1 MVTVMGLTDNQSAE
15 IPASSAPRD
24 EWVRWL
30 VGVLASRWPQAKL
43 RAGIEGMQPPGVRR
57 GVMPDMEFWYPN
69 EEGVYTLRYV
79 YTVMPTDILGS
90 REGLDTLTA
99 LLGYCRSNGR
109 QLTLIV
115 PDRAL
120 QKEELEALDS
130 VLLATLNPMVFDVAA
145 YQID

>member
-1 MVTVMGLTDNQSAE
+1 MDMNGAESAT
-15 IPASSAPRD
+15 IPASKAPRD
-24 EWVRWL
+24 AWVRWL
-30 VGVLASRWPQAKL
+30 VTTLTERWPQAKL
-43 RAGIEGMQPPGVRR
+43 RANMEGMQPPGVRR
-57 GVMPDMEFWYPN
+57 GVTPDIEFWYPN
-69 EEGVYTLRYV
+69 DEGVYTLRYL
-79 YTVMPTDILGS
+79 YTVMSTETVGT
-90 REGLDTLTA
+90 REGLDALTA

-109 QLTLIV
+109 QLTLVV

>member
-1 MVTVMGLTDNQSAE
+1 MNTNASE
-15 IPASSAPRD
+15 IPASDAPRE

-30 VGVLASRWPQAKL
+30 VEGLAERWPQAKL
-43 RAGIEGMQPPGVRR
+43 RANLAGMPSPGVRR
-57 GVMPDMEFWYPN
+57 GVVPDIEFWYPN
-69 EEGVYTLRYV
+69 DDGIYTLRYV
-79 YTVMPTDILGS
+79 YIVLPTDMLGS
-90 REGLDTLTA
+90 RNGLDMLTA

-109 QLTLIV
+109 QLTLVV

-145 YQID
+145 YQVE

>member
-1 MVTVMGLTDNQSAE
+1 MDRDNTEREE
-15 IPASSAPRD
+15 IPASDAPRE

-30 VGVLASRWPQAKL
+30 VEGLTGRWPQAKL
-43 RAGIEGMQPPGVRR
+43 RANVEGLPPPGVRR
-57 GVMPDMEFWYPN
+57 GVVPDIEFWYPN
-69 EEGVYTLRYV
+69 GDGIYTLRYV
-79 YTVMPTDILGS
+79 YAVLPTDALGS
-90 REGLDTLTA
+90 RDGLDTLTA
-99 LLGYCRSNGR
+99 LLGYCRANGR

-145 YQID
+145 YQIE

>member
-1 MVTVMGLTDNQSAE
+1 VSKNQNAE
-15 IPASSAPRD
+15 IPANNAPRE

-30 VGVLASRWPQAKL
+30 VGVLTSRWPEAKL
-43 RAGIEGMQPPGVRR
+43 RAAIDGMQPPGVRR

-69 EEGVYTLRYV
+69 EDGVYTLRYV
-79 YTVMPTDILGS
+79 YTVMPTDMLGS

-109 QLTLIV
+109 QLTLVV

>member
-1 MVTVMGLTDNQSAE
+1 MDATKHEE
-15 IPASSAPRD
+15 IPASDAPRE

-30 VGVLASRWPQAKL
+30 VAGLAGRWPQAKL
-43 RAGIEGMQPPGVRR
+43 RANIEGLPMPGVRR
-57 GVMPDMEFWYPN
+57 GVVPDIEFWYPN
-69 EEGVYTLRYV
+69 ADGVYTLRYIYAV
-79 YTVMPTDILGS
+79 LPTDALGN
-90 REGLDTLTA
+90 RDGLDTLTA

-145 YQID
+145 YQIE

>member
-1 MVTVMGLTDNQSAE
+1 MDTHGPDNGE
-15 IPASSAPRD
+15 IPAPNAARD
-24 EWVRWL
+24 VWVQWL
-30 VGVLASRWPQAKL
+30 VSVLTSRWPEAKI
-43 RAGIEGMQPPGVRR
+43 RATIEGMQPPGVRR

-69 EEGVYTLRYV
+69 EDGVYTLRYV

-109 QLTLIV
+109 QLTLVV

>member
-1 MVTVMGLTDNQSAE
+1 MDTHGPNGGD
-15 IPASSAPRD
+15 IPAPNAGR
-24 EWVRWL
+24 EAWVQWL
-30 VGVLASRWPQAKL
+30 IGVLTRRWPEAKL
-43 RAGIEGMQPPGVRR
+43 RAAIEGMQPPGVRR

-69 EEGVYTLRYV
+69 DDGVYTLRYV
-79 YTVMPTDILGS
+79 YTVMPTDMLGS

-109 QLTLIV
+109 QLTLVV

>member
-1 MVTVMGLTDNQSAE
+1 MDVDDFQNAE
-15 IPASSAPRD
+15 IPASDAPRE

-30 VGVLASRWPQAKL
+30 VEGLAGRWPQAKL
-43 RAGIEGMQPPGVRR
+43 RANLSGLPPPGVRR
-57 GVMPDMEFWYPN
+57 GVVPDVEFWYPN
-69 EEGVYTLRYV
+69 DDGVYTLRYLYIV
-79 YTVMPTDILGS
+79 LPTDMLGS
-90 REGLDTLTA
+90 RDGLDTLTA

-109 QLTLIV
+109 RLTLVV

-145 YQID
+145 YQIE

>member
-1 MVTVMGLTDNQSAE
+1 MSINDNKSVE
-15 IPASSAPRD
+15 IPASDAPRE

-30 VGVLASRWPQAKL
+30 VEGLADRWPQAKL
-43 RAGIEGMQPPGVRR
+43 RANTDGLPSPGVRR
-57 GVMPDMEFWYPN
+57 GVVPDLEFWYPN
-69 EEGVYTLRYV
+69 DDSVYTLRYIYAV
-79 YTVMPTDILGS
+79 LSTDALGS
-90 REGLDTLTA
+90 RDGLDTLTA
-99 LLGYCRSNGR
+99 LLGYCRANGR

-145 YQID
+145 YQIE

>member
-1 MVTVMGLTDNQSAE
+1 VSKNQNAE
-15 IPASSAPRD
+15 IPANNAPRE

-30 VGVLASRWPQAKL
+30 VGVLTSRWPEAKL
-43 RAGIEGMQPPGVRR
+43 RAAIEGMQPPGVRR

-69 EEGVYTLRYV
+69 DDGVYTLRYV
-79 YTVMPTDILGS
+79 YTVMPTDTLGS

-109 QLTLIV
+109 QLTLVV

>member
-1 MVTVMGLTDNQSAE
+1 MDRDNTEREE
-15 IPASSAPRD
+15 IPASDAPRE

-30 VGVLASRWPQAKL
+30 VEGLTGRWPQAKL
-43 RAGIEGMQPPGVRR
+43 RANVEGLPPPGVRR
-57 GVMPDMEFWYPN
+57 GVMPDIEFWYPN
-69 EEGVYTLRYV
+69 GDGIYTLRYV
-79 YTVMPTDILGS
+79 YAVLPTDALGS
-90 REGLDTLTA
+90 RDGLDTLTA
-99 LLGYCRSNGR
+99 LLGYCRANGR

-145 YQID
+145 YQIE